1 MTDMKL
7 FLTQLRY
14 TLRAFWMRCQIII
27 LLPSNSTNMSYR
39 YMRILVFFDLPV
51 QTAYD
56 RKEYRRFRKFLI
68 ESGFLMLQ
76 ESVYCKLVQNST
88 VADAVSDNVK
98 RNRPSNGLV
107 QLLRITEKQF
117 SRMELIVG
125 ERQSEVLD
133 TDERLVII

>member
-1 MTDMKL
+1 
-7 FLTQLRY
+7 
-14 TLRAFWMRCQIII
+14 MR
-27 LLPSNSTNMSYR
+27 LM
-39 YMRILVFFDLPV
+39 VFFDLP
-51 QTAYD
+51 TATSEN
-56 RKEYRRFRKFLI
+56 RRNYRRFRKDLI
-68 ESGFLMLQ
+68 SNGFFMLQ